1 MQATCSMK
9 EWFNLARRAIC
20 AGLLIGCAGFAYT
33 MAGGIIG
40 AFLFCFGLFG
50 VLYGSWALYTGYA
63 GSFAWR
69 EGKDW
74 GRLFFILAGNW
85 VGVTALALIA
95 STASDANIVKYNEIV
110 SKIIADRTT
119 TEWWRLLIRA
129 IGTGFI
135 MEIAVRYG
143 RESKWMTVVLG
154 VPVFIVCGL
163 PHCVADIYY
172 YGIDWLTAGG
182 SYVSYLV
189 PWASAIVGNLIGCNI
204 PRLLTVK

>member
-1 MQATCSMK
+1 MK

-20 AGLLIGCAGFAYT
+20 AGILIGFAGFAYT
-33 MAGGIIG
+33 MVGGIAG

-50 VLYGSWALYTGYA
+50 VLYGKWALYTGYA
-63 GSFAWR
+63 GSYEWR
-69 EGKDW
+69 DEKDW
-74 GRLFFILAGNW
+74 GRLFYILAGNW
-85 VGVTALALIA
+85 VGVMAVAVIA
-95 STASDANIVKYNEIV
+95 SLANDANIEKYNEVV

-119 TEWWRLLIRA
+119 TEWWRLFIRA

-172 YGIDWLTAGG
+172 YGVDWFTADG
-182 SYVSYLV
+182 SAVSYII
-189 PWASAIVGNLIGCNI
+189 PWVSAIAGNLVGCNI
-204 PRLLTVK
+204 PRLLTVKE

>member
-1 MQATCSMK
+1 MK
-9 EWFNLARRAIC
+9 EWFNLARRSIC

-33 MAGGIIG
+33 MTGGIVG
-40 AFLFCFGLFG
+40 SFLFCFGLFG

-63 GSFAWR
+63 GSYEWR
-69 EGKDW
+69 DKKDW
-74 GRLFFILAGNW
+74 ARLFFILAGNW
-85 VGVTALALIA
+85 VGVIALALIA
-95 STASDANIVKYNEIV
+95 STASDANIAKYNEIV
-110 SKIIADRTT
+110 SNIIADRTT
-119 TEWWRLLIRA
+119 TEWWVLFVRA
-129 IGTGFI
+129 IATGFI

-143 RESKWMTVVLG
+143 RKAKYMTVLLG

-182 SYVSYLV
+182 SAMSYLA
-189 PWASAIVGNLIGCNI
+189 PWLAAIAGNLVGCNI